1 MDTGSGDGTVQYSML
16 DTRGRHNNA
25 KFWKWRARMSWEP
38 ESGNFEDVD
47 VDVEEKNSGRGLGER
62 ALEAGQN

>member
-1 MDTGSGDGTVQYSML
+1 
-16 DTRGRHNNA
+16 
-25 KFWKWRARMSWEP
+25 MSWEP